1 MSSILQF
8 IFYDLI
14 IQLIGGTVLELE
26 S

>member
-14 IQLIGGTVLELE
+14 IQLIGGTVL
-26 S
+26 